1 LLGCRRTIA
10 GGDDRAGPEPGRR
23 SLAILERAGLIRLA
37 RNVVNYKMSVNKQA
51 SPEMAK
57 PLVCLKILSSGDG
70 GRPRKR
76 ANAGQKTLLSRR

>member
-1 LLGCRRTIA
+1 MLGCRRTIA

-57 PLVCLKILSSGDG
+57 PLVCLESCPAATADALAS
-70 GRPRKR
+70 
-76 ANAGQKTLLSRR
+76 A